1 MSPLIYYICA
11 AVGGAILS
19 WLLLGNNKSRI
30 NQLELESRSDKAA
43 IQELLS
49 KFNVFSTDANNELR
63 KKTDE
68 INKLKRTTALPEIIT
83 SAQEKEIKH
92 WKAKASKLEA
102 SLKESQASI
111 QSTPSDNNSDN
122 KRLKKLEAELDQAIL
137 MLQQKET
144 QIREAEANKP
154 DTDCQE
160 DLELAMQQI
169 ATLKK
174 QRKKCRAKVK
184 QLKAKKSKKE
194 IIEIRESINLEKLS
208 ALIQMGELTTTKKK
222 SITKKQ
228 PKAKKKKNAKGNHKK
243 N

>member
-1 MSPLIYYICA
+1 MTPLIYYICA

-49 KFNVFSTDANNELR
+49 KFNVFSTDAKNELR

-92 WKAKASKLEA
+92 WKAKANKLEA
-102 SLKESQASI
+102 SLKESQVSGH
-111 QSTPSDNNSDN
+111 SDSSSKSKN

-137 MLQQKET
+137 MLQQKDT
-144 QIREAEANKP
+144 QIREAEANQS
-154 DTDCQE
+154 DADCQE

-169 ATLKK
+169 ATFKK

-228 PKAKKKKNAKGNHKK
+228 PKAKKKKSAKNNHKK
-243 N
+243 D